1 MFYFW
6 INLQEFPY
14 VRYRAAKTLDASV
27 TTTQR
32 DLVPTKL
39 AAAVWNCLSKYRTTI
54 PDFPQK
60 ETCELLI
67 VDRSIDQV
75 CHTPIVSNIIQY
87 RDIAWVYNNQKI
99 STSNMGLRL
108 FVM

>member
-1 MFYFW
+1 M
-6 INLQEFPY
+6 
-14 VRYRAAKTLDASV
+14 RYRVAKSLDSSTV
-27 TTTQR
+27 DTFY

-39 AAAVWNCLSKYRTTI
+39 AAAVWNCISKYKSSI

-75 CHTPIVSNIIQY
+75 EPQCY
-87 RDIAWVYNNQKI
+87 
-99 STSNMGLRL
+99 
-108 FVM
+108 